1 MNYYLGIDGGGTKT
15 KVIVINELEEIV
27 FENVSG
33 PSSVDTVSREE
44 TLKAFLDS
52 LKGLNKEITFKAC
65 FAGLGG
71 IVFNHDKETVI
82 SLMKEL
88 PQVNS
93 DTILKAEN
101 DMHNA
106 LYSGLLFDE
115 GIALIAG
122 TGMVAFGKDL
132 DGKEA
137 KCGGWGYKEGDLG
150 SAYSM
155 GKRALRYMIRAYD
168 GRYEIDD
175 FAKEIALKVG
185 LKRPEDIIKIMN
197 ELHLN
202 RTAVA
207 DLSRIVNK
215 YANAGNEYASIIAD
229 KMTDELVL
237 AVSGVLK
244 QLNLKEKRLVV
255 VGSLG
260 NLDGLFKT
268 LLHKKLKELDPNI
281 TILKPEIDPALAAA
295 LMAKNLAK

>member
-1 MNYYLGIDGGGTKT
+1 MKYYLGIDGGGTKT
-15 KVIVINELEEIV
+15 KVIVINELKEVV
-27 FENVSG
+27 FENIVG
-33 PSSVDTVSREE
+33 PSSVDTVSLDE
-44 TLKAFLDS
+44 TLKAFKDSIKDLD
-52 LKGLNKEITFKAC
+52 KKITFEAC

-71 IVFNHDKETVI
+71 IIFDKDKENVEEQLKKLPGVTNKTV
-82 SLMKEL
+82 
-88 PQVNS
+88 V
-93 DTILKAEN
+93 KAEN

-132 DGKEA
+132 YGNVA

-155 GKRALRYMIRAYD
+155 GKRALRYMIRAFD

-175 FAKEIALKVG
+175 FAQEIADKVG
-185 LKRPEDIIKIMN
+185 LKDAKDIVKIMD
-197 ELHLN
+197 ELYLK
-202 RTAVA
+202 RTDVA

-215 YANAGNEYASIIAD
+215 YANVNNKYASVIVNN
-229 KMTDELVL
+229 MTDELAL

-244 QLNLKEKRLVV
+244 QTNIKNKKLVV

-268 LLHKKLKELDPNI
+268 LLHKKIKELDQNI
-281 TILKPEIDPALAAA
+281 EILAPLVDPALAAA
-295 LMAKNLAK
+295 LMAQNLTK